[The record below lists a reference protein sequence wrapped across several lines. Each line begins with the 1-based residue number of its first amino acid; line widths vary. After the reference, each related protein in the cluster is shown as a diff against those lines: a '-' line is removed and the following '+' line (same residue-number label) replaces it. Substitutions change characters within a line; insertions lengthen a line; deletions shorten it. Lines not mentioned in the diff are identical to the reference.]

1 MRVVIQ
7 RVSSASVSINSGLKE
22 SISNGLMILLGIETT
37 DDKSDIGWLV
47 KKIVHLRIFNDNDG
61 KMNLSIKEI
70 GGEILLISQFTLH
83 AKVKKG
89 NRPGYTRAAHPD
101 IAIPMYNS
109 FINELEIAMGKRIS
123 VGEFGAMMDVS
134 LVNNGPVTIL
144 IDSKARE

>member
-101 IAIPMYNS
+101 IAIPLYNS